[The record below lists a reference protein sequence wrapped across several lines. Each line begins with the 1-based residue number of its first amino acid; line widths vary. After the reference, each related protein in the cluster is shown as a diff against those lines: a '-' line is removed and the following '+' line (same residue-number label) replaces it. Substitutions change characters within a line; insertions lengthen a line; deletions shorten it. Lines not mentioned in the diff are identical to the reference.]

1 MPQDPALI
9 LAAAA
14 LGLSALAVLLALAAL
29 ARSGRARARR
39 SRAGSVDRSLEE
51 TVAVQT
57 ERLAELEGS
66 LAQLQQQGRG
76 ALQRVGVVR
85 FNPFE
90 DTGGNQSFALA
101 MLDDHGDGVVISS
114 LHSRQSTR
122 VYLKPVRG
130 GRSETALSDEESEA
144 LRRAG
149 SD

>member
-1 MPQDPALI
+1 MPQDAATI

-14 LGLSALAVLLALAAL
+14 LVLAALAFVVALAAL
-29 ARSGRARARR
+29 VRTGRSLKRRARAT
-39 SRAGSVDRSLEE
+39 AVDATLEE
-51 TVAVQT
+51 TVAAGL
-57 ERLAELEGS
+57 ERIGS
-66 LAQLQQQGRG
+66 LERQVVQLGERGRG

-90 DTGGNQSFALA
+90 DTGGNQSFAVAL
-101 MLDDHGDGVVISS
+101 LDDRGDGVVMSS

-122 VYLKPVRG
+122 VYLKPISG

-149 SD
+149 AD